1 MKDKTEQFEVVVG
14 TLPPKGKELID
25 SLFGRYSLPLPNIS
39 AADDDN
45 GKLSICVV
53 WGYDEGEYS
62 DDIFAEFS
70 WHESCGY
77 SWFGYI
83 GTATYGSEE
92 DSNDPVPPEAD
103 EFIRKIFPQT
113 EEEKRAALFDKEAL
127 TRVVKYYGR

>member
-1 MKDKTEQFEVVVG
+1 MKDKTEQFEEAIK

-25 SLFGRYSLPLPNIS
+25 TLFEKYSLPLPSIS
-39 AADDDN
+39 SGDRDD

-53 WGYDEGEYS
+53 WGYDKEEYS
-62 DDIFAEFS
+62 DDMFAEFS
-70 WHESCGY
+70 WHESYGY

-83 GTATYGSEE
+83 GAATYGSEK

-113 EEEKRAALFDKEAL
+113 KEEKRAALFGKEIL